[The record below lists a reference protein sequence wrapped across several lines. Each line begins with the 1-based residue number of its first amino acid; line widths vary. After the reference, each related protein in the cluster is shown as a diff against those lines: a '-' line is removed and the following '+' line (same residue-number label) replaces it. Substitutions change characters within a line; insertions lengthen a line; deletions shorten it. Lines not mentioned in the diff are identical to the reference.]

1 MRAEPSHRAE
11 MVNQALFGEA
21 FEILDRKKEWTLVR
35 LGHDG
40 YTGWML
46 DRQIQAITLEEFRQ
60 LVDQP
65 QALVSD
71 AVDLIEHDSPSMT
84 RTIVAGSPLPF
95 YDADQHVLKV
105 GTEAFLFQGR
115 TAQRLRTR
123 EELLL
128 NAYLYANAPYLW
140 GGRSAFGIDCSGLT
154 QMAYRLTG
162 ISLLRDAS
170 QQATQGRTLDFLAE
184 AQAGDL
190 VFFDNE
196 EGNIVHVGIYVRE
209 NRILH
214 ASGSVR
220 MDGLDSTGIYNAEL
234 GKHTHKLRLIKTHF

>member
-1 MRAEPSHRAE
+1 
-11 MVNQALFGEA
+11 
-21 FEILDRKKEWTLVR
+21 
-35 LGHDG
+35 
-40 YTGWML
+40 ML
-46 DRQIQAITLEEFRQ
+46 DRQIQGITQEEYRQ
-60 LVDQP
+60 LIDQP
-65 QALVSD
+65 QTLVSD

-95 YDADQHVLKV
+95 YDVDQHVLRV
-105 GTEAFLFQGR
+105 GTEPFLFQGR

-196 EGNIVHVGIYVRE
+196 DGNIVHVGIYVRE

>member
-21 FEILDRKKEWTLVR
+21 FEILDQKAEWTQIR

-46 DRQIQAITLEEFRQ
+46 DRQIQRIEQSQYRA

-71 AVDLIEHDSPSMT
+71 AVDLIEHDSPSLT
-84 RTIVAGSPLPF
+84 RTVVAGTPLPF
-95 YDADQHVLKV
+95 FDKEQKVLQV

-115 TAQRLRTR
+115 TAQRLHTR

-170 QQATQGRTLDFLAE
+170 QQATQGRTLDFLDE
-184 AQAGDL
+184 AKAGDL

-196 EGNIVHVGIYVRE
+196 EGQITHVGIYVRE

-234 GKHTHKLRLIKTHF
+234 GKHTHRLRVIKSHL

>member
-21 FEILDRKKEWTLVR
+21 FEVLDRKNEWTLVR

-40 YTGWML
+40 YTGWLL
-46 DRQIQAITLEEFRQ
+46 DRQIQAISQDEYRQ

-71 AVDLIEHDSPSMT
+71 AVDLIEHDSPSHT
-84 RTIVAGSPLPF
+84 RTVVAGSPLPF
-95 YDADQHVLKV
+95 YDAEQHVLRV

-128 NAYLYANAPYLW
+128 NAYLFANAPYLW

-162 ISLLRDAS
+162 MSLLRDAS

-234 GKHTHKLRLIKTHF
+234 GKHTHKLRLIKTHL

>member
-1 MRAEPSHRAE
+1 MRAEPAHRTE

-21 FEILDRKKEWTLVR
+21 FEIMDRRAEWTQIR

-40 YTGWML
+40 YVGWIL
-46 DRQIQAITLEEFRQ
+46 DRQIQGISLEEYRR
-60 LVDQP
+60 LMDEP

-71 AVDLIEHDSPSMT
+71 AVDLIEHDSPSLT
-84 RTIVAGSPLPF
+84 RTVVAGSPLPF
-95 YDADQHVLKV
+95 YQVAEQIFQV
-105 GTEAFLFQGR
+105 GNEAFLFQGR

-128 NAYLYANAPYLW
+128 NAYLYSNAPYLW
-140 GGRSAFGIDCSGLT
+140 GGRSAFGMDCSGLT

-162 ISLLRDAS
+162 FSLLRDAS
-170 QQATQGRTLDFLAE
+170 QQATQGRTVDFLDE

-190 VFFDNE
+190 VFFDND
-196 EGNIVHVGIYVRE
+196 EGTIVHVGMFVRE

-234 GKHTHKLRLIKTHF
+234 GKHTHTLRLIKTHF

>member
-1 MRAEPSHRAE
+1 MA
-11 MVNQALFGEA
+11 VNIPIYPGSSSFFPGKTPFGWFDNDYDFQVDADSVTKWCAL
-21 FEILDRKKEWTLVR
+21 R
-35 LGHDG
+35 LGYPIVDIELQDIDF
-40 YTGWML
+40 Y
-46 DRQIQAITLEEFRQ
+46 ACFEE
-60 LVDQP
+60 
-65 QALVSD
+65 
-71 AVDLIEHDSPSMT
+71 AVD
-84 RTIVAGSPLPF
+84 A
-95 YDADQHVLKV
+95 
-105 GTEAFLFQGR
+105 
-115 TAQRLRTR
+115 
-123 EELLL
+123 
-128 NAYLYANAPYLW
+128 YLW

-190 VFFDNE
+190 VFFDND

>member
-21 FEILDRKKEWTLVR
+21 FEIVDRKNEWTNIR

-40 YTGWML
+40 YMGWVL
-46 DRQIQAITLEEFRQ
+46 DRQIQGITHESYRR
-60 LVDQP
+60 LVDEP

-71 AVDLIEHDSPSMT
+71 AVDLIEHDSPSLT
-84 RTIVAGSPLPF
+84 RTVVAGSPLPF
-95 YDADQHVLKV
+95 YQPAEQILQV
-105 GTEAFLFQGR
+105 GSEAFLFQGR

-128 NAYLYANAPYLW
+128 NAYLYSNAPYLW

-162 ISLLRDAS
+162 FSLLRDAS
-170 QQATQGRTLDFLAE
+170 QQATQGRTLDFLDE

-196 EGNIVHVGIYVRE
+196 AGQIVHVGIYVRE

>member
-170 QQATQGRTLDFLAE
+170 QQATQGRTLDFLSE

>member
-21 FEILDRKKEWTLVR
+21 FEILDRKNEWMLIR

-40 YTGWML
+40 YSGWML
-46 DRQIQAITLEEFRQ
+46 DRQIQAITQEEYRQ

-65 QALVSD
+65 QTLVSD

-95 YDADQHVLKV
+95 YDADQHVLRV
-105 GTEAFLFQGR
+105 GTEPFLFQGR

-190 VFFDNE
+190 VFFDND

>member
-21 FEILDRKKEWTLVR
+21 FEILDRKNEWMLIR

-40 YTGWML
+40 YSGWML
-46 DRQIQAITLEEFRQ
+46 DRQIQAITQEEYRQ

-65 QALVSD
+65 QTLVSD

-95 YDADQHVLKV
+95 YDEDQHVLRV
-105 GTEAFLFQGR
+105 GTEPFLFQGR

-190 VFFDNE
+190 VFFDND

>member
-1 MRAEPSHRAE
+1 MRVEPNHRSE

-21 FEILDRKKEWTLVR
+21 FKILDRQSEWTQIR

-40 YTGWML
+40 YVGWIL
-46 DRQIQAITLEEFRQ
+46 DRQIQAITHEAYRQ
-60 LVDQP
+60 LIDSP

-84 RTIVAGSPLPF
+84 RTLVAGSPLPF
-95 YDADQHVLKV
+95 YDPDQQVIQV
-105 GTEAFLFQGR
+105 GNEAYLFQGR
-115 TAQRLRTR
+115 TAQRLRSR

-128 NAYLYANAPYLW
+128 NAYLYSNAPYLW

-162 ISLLRDAS
+162 FSLLRDAS
-170 QQATQGRTLDFLAE
+170 QQATQGRTLDFLDE

-190 VFFDNE
+190 LFFDNE
-196 EGNIVHVGIYVRE
+196 EGHITHVGIYVRE

-220 MDGLDSTGIYNAEL
+220 LDGLDSSGIYNAEL

>member
-1 MRAEPSHRAE
+1 MRAEPSHRSE

-21 FEILDRKKEWTLVR
+21 FEILDRQAEWTQIR

-40 YTGWML
+40 YVGWIL
-46 DRQIQAITLEEFRQ
+46 DRQIQFIEHASFRQ
-60 LVDQP
+60 LIDAP

-71 AVDLIEHDSPSMT
+71 AVDLIEHDSPSLT
-84 RTIVAGSPLPF
+84 RTLVAGSPLPF
-95 YDADQHVLKV
+95 YDADQQVIQV
-105 GTEAFLFQGR
+105 CNEAFLFQGR

-128 NAYLYANAPYLW
+128 NAYLYSNAPYLW

-162 ISLLRDAS
+162 FSLLRDAS
-170 QQATQGRTLDFLAE
+170 QQATQGRTLDFLDE

-190 VFFDNE
+190 LFFDNE
-196 EGNIVHVGIYVRE
+196 DGHITHVGIYVRE

-220 MDGLDSTGIYNAEL
+220 LDGLDSSGIYNAEL

>member
-21 FEILDRKKEWTLVR
+21 FEILDRKNEWTHIR

-40 YTGWML
+40 YMGWVL
-46 DRQIQAITLEEFRQ
+46 DRQIQGITHESYRR
-60 LVDQP
+60 LVDEP

-71 AVDLIEHDSPSMT
+71 AVDLIEHDSPSLT
-84 RTIVAGSPLPF
+84 RTVVAGSPLPF
-95 YDADQHVLKV
+95 YQPAEQILQV
-105 GTEAFLFQGR
+105 GSEAFLFQGR

-128 NAYLYANAPYLW
+128 NAYLYSHAPYLW

-162 ISLLRDAS
+162 FSLLRDAS
-170 QQATQGRTLDFLAE
+170 QQATQGRTLDFLYE

-190 VFFDNE
+190 VFFDNDA
-196 EGNIVHVGIYVRE
+196 GQIVHVGIYVRE

-234 GKHTHKLRLIKTHF
+234 GKHTHKLRLITTHF

>member
-21 FEILDRKKEWTLVR
+21 FEILDRKNEWTLIR

-40 YTGWML
+40 YSGWML
-46 DRQIQAITLEEFRQ
+46 DRQIQGITQEEYRQ

-65 QALVSD
+65 QTLVSD

-95 YDADQHVLKV
+95 YDAEQHVLRV
-105 GTEAFLFQGR
+105 GTEPFLFQGR

-220 MDGLDSTGIYNAEL
+220 MDGLDSTGIYNADL